1 MLPSCADAIQKLK
14 AMALE
19 SKKIRIDWEALKPSN
34 LHKLFDDEIVFKL
47 LSPFIGSFHTLNMMA
62 CTSKHMHC
70 RISEDADARKHWIQM
85 AAEVTAMPE
94 RGFVP
99 EQITKTLEEITDKAQ
114 FFDRLR
120 ALICPWTSIPVAC
133 ANGGDFF
140 ASLAFSRYM
149 FVSKDSTRLIFQSR
163 SEHNSFQLSGA
174 TEWSE
179 QWERDVITQN
189 VTVQKEREYLE
200 DNHHHFS
207 REIQALLDTP
217 LDMYKFTSTDASHA
231 TFSFHHVH
239 GGVFAVMA
247 HFNVSPRV
255 LVDGE
260 NGIYFFSYRD
270 CRMLAHIS
278 MHQSRRHDQCSMQ
291 SLPGKLW
298 ILTEE
303 WLMHHMCPPFL
314 ETEDQA
320 GVWLSKRE
328 SKMDPAL
335 YLASQGDTEALLYCL
350 EHDMCK
356 LDINTQAEFN
366 KRTVLHYAAKT
377 GQTETVLKLMENRG
391 SAYVP
396 DFNHE
401 TALQLAV
408 RGLHHETVEAIVQ
421 NEPMSSSVFH
431 GSFRELRQFRELMH
445 HIKMDVESVRYQ
457 CRISIPSIVKS
468 LLLHMP
474 DNPGMLEHI
483 LVHALE
489 SKTILAS
496 AEATEFIFNM
506 GGAALRERYMNQG
519 IFRRL
524 FGGFD
529 SIEHEQEAVKTMIM
543 TVEDFGVDINYRW
556 GITRDTHLIWAVRY
570 GSLLA
575 VKTLIEDLHADIHGL
590 SNIGEGIRSIAY
602 DRTQHS
608 RWCRDTAGESDRI
621 LVYIKKLFAAARLDS
636 V

>member
-1 MLPSCADAIQKLK
+1 
-14 AMALE
+14 
-19 SKKIRIDWEALKPSN
+19 
-34 LHKLFDDEIVFKL
+34 
-47 LSPFIGSFHTLNMMA
+47 
-62 CTSKHMHC
+62 
-70 RISEDADARKHWIQM
+70 
-85 AAEVTAMPE
+85 
-94 RGFVP
+94 
-99 EQITKTLEEITDKAQ
+99 
-114 FFDRLR
+114 
-120 ALICPWTSIPVAC
+120 
-133 ANGGDFF
+133 
-140 ASLAFSRYM
+140 
-149 FVSKDSTRLIFQSR
+149 
-163 SEHNSFQLSGA
+163 
-174 TEWSE
+174 
-179 QWERDVITQN
+179 
-189 VTVQKEREYLE
+189 
-200 DNHHHFS
+200 
-207 REIQALLDTP
+207 
-217 LDMYKFTSTDASHA
+217 
-231 TFSFHHVH
+231 
-239 GGVFAVMA
+239 
-247 HFNVSPRV
+247 
-255 LVDGE
+255 
-260 NGIYFFSYRD
+260 
-270 CRMLAHIS
+270 
-278 MHQSRRHDQCSMQ
+278 
-291 SLPGKLW
+291 
-298 ILTEE
+298 
-303 WLMHHMCPPFL
+303 
-314 ETEDQA
+314 
-320 GVWLSKRE
+320 
-328 SKMDPAL
+328 
-335 YLASQGDTEALLYCL
+335 
-350 EHDMCK
+350 MCK

-608 RWCRDTAGESDRI
+608 RWCRDTAGQSDRI
-621 LVYIKKLFAAARLDS
+621 LVYIKKTFAAARLDS